1 MRQIEVLETTFLVSP
16 SICLKNE
23 RLKDRTYGMKQ
34 AALNAFFATLIA
46 TALYAGLSYF
56 LNYGVMFTQAAIH
69 AAIFFG
75 FMTIAK
81 YVRSRA

>member
-1 MRQIEVLETTFLVSP
+1 
-16 SICLKNE
+16 
-23 RLKDRTYGMKQ
+23 MKQ

-56 LNYGVMFTQAAIH
+56 LNYGVTFTQAAIH